1 MIPVVYQCE
10 YESLGVQHIED
21 RGCSLVFTSARVSPD
36 WWREDPVS
44 LTESCP
50 LVTGLNIHHPHL
62 TLASHHPPLTSHH
75 PLLTS
80 HYPPL
85 TSHHPL
91 LTSYHFLLTSHHPLF
106 ILHIPPTYLTLPFIY
121 LISFNTSQTSRHPWL
136 ATYSS
141 SEYTPLSGSED

>member
-1 MIPVVYQCE
+1 MSPLVFNIQRMFSGVYQCE
-10 YESLGVQHIED
+10 GVT
-21 RGCSLVFTSARVSPD
+21 RLM
-36 WWREDPVS
+36 
-44 LTESCP
+44 
-50 LVTGLNIHHPHL
+50 TGGPSQSDGELPTGHWSEHPHPHL
-62 TLASHHPPLTSHH
+62 TLASHHPHLTSHH